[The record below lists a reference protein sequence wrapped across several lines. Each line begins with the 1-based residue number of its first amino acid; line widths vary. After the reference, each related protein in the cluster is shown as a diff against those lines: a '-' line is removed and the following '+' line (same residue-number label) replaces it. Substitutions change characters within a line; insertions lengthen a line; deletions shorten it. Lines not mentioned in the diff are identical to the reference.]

1 MYHQR
6 IAIMLSPKYDSY
18 IYFNKLI
25 LVHWSLNQ
33 KGKI

>member
-6 IAIMLSPKYDSY
+6 IAIMSPKYDSY